1 VLIVS
6 GGATERAEL
15 FWRISVPISAFLLV
29 LLAIPLSYVNPR
41 VGRSFNL
48 FAAVLAYMLYFNC
61 LNIVQSFVAQ
71 GRLSFVAGLLLIH
84 TIAASVV
91 VALFHRRLSVFG
103 WFSRRRPA

>member
-1 VLIVS
+1 MLIL
-6 GGATERAEL
+6 GAGATERAEL

-41 VGRSFNL
+41 MGRSFNL
-48 FAAVLAYMLYFNC
+48 FAALFAYMLYFNC

-103 WFSRRRPA
+103 WFSRRQPA